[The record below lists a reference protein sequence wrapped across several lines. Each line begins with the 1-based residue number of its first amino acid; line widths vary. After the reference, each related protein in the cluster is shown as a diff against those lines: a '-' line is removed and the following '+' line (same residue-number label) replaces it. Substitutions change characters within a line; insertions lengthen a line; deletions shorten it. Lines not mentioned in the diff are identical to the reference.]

1 MAVGWGHPPQ
11 PTPCLRPSVHCR
23 VPLQAGTSSSISEQG
38 GVAEVNPSPAALQ
51 LCSVFTVFMQNHSF
65 LLLLLLV
72 GPGRVPGVSSAPGAA
87 DDVRGQEAANSRAL
101 PIKSH
106 GRSARGRRRPAA
118 LWGGGENAR
127 HVPPTTPPVSHW
139 GEGRAPRDVAVP
151 CPEPP
156 RVGCGV
162 PPGHPH
168 TGMGALRG
176 GCTAGPPLGVSPG
189 WAVGDGRSHGVA
201 PSDTFC
207 VTEHPTGTRLWD
219 PKPGEGDAGR
229 GMERERGTVMVGV
242 DRRRWGW

>member
-106 GRSARGRRRPAA
+106 GRSARGWRGPAA
-118 LWGGGENAR
+118 LWGGGR
-127 HVPPTTPPVSHW
+127 TPGMCPPPP
-139 GEGRAPRDVAVP
+139 PQ
-151 CPEPP
+151 CPIGVRGEPP
-156 RVGCGV
+156 ETWPYPAPSHPVWVVGCPSATRTRGW
-162 PPGHPH
+162 GHS
-168 TGMGALRG
+168 GGAALRD
-176 GCTAGPPLGVSPG
+176 PL
-189 WAVGDGRSHGVA
+189 
-201 PSDTFC
+201 
-207 VTEHPTGTRLWD
+207 
-219 PKPGEGDAGR
+219 
-229 GMERERGTVMVGV
+229 
-242 DRRRWGW
+242 WG